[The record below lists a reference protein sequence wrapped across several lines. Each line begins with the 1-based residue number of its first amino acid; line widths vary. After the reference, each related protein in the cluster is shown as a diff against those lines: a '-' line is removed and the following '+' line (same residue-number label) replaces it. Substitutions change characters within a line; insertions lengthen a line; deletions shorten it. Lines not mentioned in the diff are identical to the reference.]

1 MNKRKYYGKKI
12 KKTRNIYRKRKTAGQ
27 KVFGTVVLVTAVGA
41 LAFLGFCI
49 GRPLLDYLGSIGTDK
64 GSEWT
69 PAASYSEKMDTETTP
84 LSTAEID
91 AAEDV
96 IEPVLEEPAET
107 EAAVQPPQ
115 TANDAAG
122 QAKPAPPPVKTTE
135 NPIPETQPLIIPI
148 SSDALISVTAP
159 ANTLANRASLS
170 AFLAKAKSG
179 GYNSAVVQLK
189 DRNGFF
195 RYKTVIE
202 GAEDGKLIADTMTLD
217 EIMSVFDENG
227 MIPIAEIAVLS
238 DNAGCEVFTDM
249 SYKCM
254 GENISWLDYTMN
266 PPRRWA
272 NPDSQETREYFAE
285 VTAELTSA
293 GFEHI
298 MLTDVIF
305 PDFQSYD
312 SVYIAQKYYNAD
324 RYQMLYSVVKA
335 GNMIEVKAS
344 DVLAE
349 TYGRTAEVLTDT
361 SQLHDNSIALVIS
374 RSDLPADKGYPADAK
389 SLFETVLS
397 LVSAKVGDITIV
409 PVIDGSSFDDSEKQK
424 IIGSLG
430 SLGYESYIV
439 K

>member
-1 MNKRKYYGKKI
+1 M
-12 KKTRNIYRKRKTAGQ
+12 
-27 KVFGTVVLVTAVGA
+27 
-41 LAFLGFCI
+41 
-49 GRPLLDYLGSIGTDK
+49 
-64 GSEWT
+64 
-69 PAASYSEKMDTETTP
+69 
-84 LSTAEID
+84 
-91 AAEDV
+91 
-96 IEPVLEEPAET
+96 
-107 EAAVQPPQ
+107 
-115 TANDAAG
+115 
-122 QAKPAPPPVKTTE
+122 
-135 NPIPETQPLIIPI
+135 

-170 AFLAKAKSG
+170 AFLAKAKTG

-189 DRNGFF
+189 DRNGYF
-195 RYKTVIE
+195 RYKTSIE

-217 EIMSVFDENG
+217 EIMSVFTENG

-249 SYKCM
+249 SYKCK
-254 GENISWLDYTMN
+254 GETISWLDYTMN

-272 NPDSQETREYFAE
+272 NPDNADTVEYFAK
-285 VTAELTSA
+285 VTAELTTA

-305 PDFQSYD
+305 PNFQPYD
-312 SVYIAQKYYNAD
+312 SVYIESKYYSED
-324 RYQMLYSVVKA
+324 RYKMLYNVVKA
-335 GNMIEVKAS
+335 GNIIEVKAS

-349 TYGRTAEVLTDT
+349 TYGRTAEVLTDR

-374 RSDLPADKGYPADAK
+374 RSDLPSDKGYPADAK
-389 SLFETVLS
+389 SFFETVLS

-409 PVIDGSSFDDSEKQK
+409 PVIDGSSFDDIEKQK

-430 SLGYESYIV
+430 SLGYDSYIV